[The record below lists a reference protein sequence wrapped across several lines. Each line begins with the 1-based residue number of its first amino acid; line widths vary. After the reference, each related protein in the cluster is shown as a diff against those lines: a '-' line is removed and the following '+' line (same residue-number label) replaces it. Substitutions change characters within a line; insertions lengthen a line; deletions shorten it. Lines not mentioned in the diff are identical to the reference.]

1 MSRCQVHTSL
11 ESTHT
16 CFYGV
21 LLGPD
26 MPSRYVQSS
35 LPTPLLSLSSHF
47 EIKQLTQ
54 ARAAIVS
61 TSPSLVLCVSASL
74 RAGNRIPRARGLK
87 DGR

>member
-1 MSRCQVHTSL
+1 MSCCQVHTSF

-26 MPSRYVQSS
+26 MPPRYVQSS
-35 LPTPLLSLSSHF
+35 LPIPFLSLSSHF
-47 EIKQLTQ
+47 AVKQLTQ

-61 TSPSLVLCVSASL
+61 TSPSLAL
-74 RAGNRIPRARGLK
+74 
-87 DGR
+87 